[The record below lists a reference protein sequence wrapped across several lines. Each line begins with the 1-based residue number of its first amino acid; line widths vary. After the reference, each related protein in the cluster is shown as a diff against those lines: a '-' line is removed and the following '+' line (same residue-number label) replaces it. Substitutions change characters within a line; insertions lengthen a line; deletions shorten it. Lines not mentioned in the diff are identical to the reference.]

1 MPWCSR
7 NGFGRVVWRAKPR
20 FGTRHSS
27 QQSQLRERLHNGTAT
42 PSGGLAGLPTI
53 CRWSSPRVSTLPLY
67 ALSMRTASYHL
78 SSQQV
83 LGTAWPYHQFGA
95 RDRQGMNLCLLW
107 VTIAGKMA
115 SVLPDLVTGQTL
127 FRREVHL
134 RYGGQRQGGIS
145 TPDSLNAVLFFT
157 DPEKGHR
164 HGYYDGLA
172 ADGRFHYVGEG
183 QRGDQK
189 FERGNKA
196 ILSHHTNGE
205 TLEGF
210 LTTGT
215 SATYLGEFELE
226 GHYFTDAHE
235 TDDRNTLRQVV
246 VFKLRPLG
254 DLPVA
259 LPPLPITPTLQPTIK
274 VVPVEENNTERA
286 FVTPDREPYELE
298 RRESA
303 LVQSYREYLE
313 GEGYQVGRLLIVP
326 PGESRPLYSDLWNET
341 REDLIEAKST
351 VTRDQMRQ
359 AVGQLLDYGRFVPG
373 ASRTILV
380 PSRPRQDL
388 LDYVKSA
395 GVGVAFPDRGGWAYV
410 AP

>member
-1 MPWCSR
+1 M
-7 NGFGRVVWRAKPR
+7 
-20 FGTRHSS
+20 H
-27 QQSQLRERLHNGTAT
+27 
-42 PSGGLAGLPTI
+42 
-53 CRWSSPRVSTLPLY
+53 
-67 ALSMRTASYHL
+67 
-78 SSQQV
+78 
-83 LGTAWPYHQFGA
+83 
-95 RDRQGMNLCLLW
+95 
-107 VTIAGKMA
+107 
-115 SVLPDLVTGQTL
+115 
-127 FRREVHL
+127 
-134 RYGGQRQGGIS
+134 GGQRQGGIA
-145 TPDSLNAVLFFT
+145 TPGSLNAVLFFT
-157 DPEKGHR
+157 DPAKGHR
-164 HGYYDGLA
+164 HGYYDGIA

-183 QRGDQK
+183 QHGDQK

-196 ILSHHTNGE
+196 ILNHRANGE

-210 LTTGT
+210 LTKGT

-235 TDDRNTLRQVV
+235 TDDPNTLRQVV
-246 VFKLRPLG
+246 VFTLRPLG

-259 LPPLPITPTLQPTIK
+259 LPPLPFMPIPRPRTE
-274 VVPVEENNTERA
+274 VVPVEEHYTERA
-286 FVTPDREPYELE
+286 FVTPDREPYVLE

-303 LVQSYREYLE
+303 LVQSYRRHLE
-313 GEGYQVGRLLIVP
+313 SEGYVVGRLRILP

-341 REDLIEAKST
+341 NYDLVEAKST

-388 LDYVKSA
+388 LDYVTSV
-395 GVGVAFPDRGGWAYV
+395 GVGVVFPNRRGWTYI